1 MKFTVKQVIST
12 FENVINEGRARKVS
26 INPLSS
32 PATVVNRMSAEDTN
46 RLAKFLGYEGISA
59 NTYDA
64 KASIMWAALFYK
76 IGEQLEKVGFY
87 KSPFEQFYMPL
98 TVGLDIEE
106 FAPRIKDGI
115 DRDTLSNSA
124 LFTNYTTTYDSYY
137 HRVNQFK
144 VFATTYNSNQIRMI
158 SNSWDALT
166 STVNAELANLDK
178 SYNTFIQDI
187 SKASLGTAYASGQ
200 VDTVTIPN
208 IVTNDDAAA
217 AAVTINSV
225 VDTMRIEP
233 NELYIP
239 WNRNNSA
246 GAPLATG
253 NKIKDVAGSDIV
265 VILRADI
272 ANNVTFRTTLNT
284 YFAGIFED
292 NNLTFSKNLLKVD
305 SLPNIVDTRI
315 GVTPGYSAVAANK
328 LKELKGFICERD
340 SFIFRKYEQGTFEF
354 NNAATLNTSI
364 FRHVDLL
371 ADISDRRKVCAIV

>member
-1 MKFTVKQVIST
+1 MKFTVKQIIST
-12 FENVINEGRARKVS
+12 LENAINEGRARKVQ

-32 PATVVNRMSAEDTN
+32 PATVINRMSAEDVN
-46 RLAKFLGYEGISA
+46 RLANFLGYEGISA

-64 KASIMWAALFYK
+64 KASIMWSALFYK

-98 TVGLDIEE
+98 TVGIDIEE
-106 FAPRIKDGI
+106 FAPRIKDGL
-115 DRDTLSNSA
+115 DRDTLSNSS
-124 LFTNYTTTYDSYY
+124 LFTNFTTTYDSFY

-144 VFATTYNSNQIRMI
+144 VFAATYNSNQIRMI
-158 SNSWDALT
+158 SSTWESLT
-166 STVNAELANLDK
+166 STVNAELANLEK
-178 SYNTFIQDI
+178 SYNTYIQDI

-200 VDTVTIPN
+200 IDSISIPS
-208 IVTNDDAAA
+208 IVTNDDAAT

-225 VDTMRIEP
+225 VDSMRIEP

-246 GAPLATG
+246 TAPLTTG
-253 NKIKDVAGSDIV
+253 HKVKDVAGSDIV
-265 VILRADI
+265 IVLRADI

-284 YFAGIFED
+284 YFAGVFTD
-292 NNLTFSKNLLKVD
+292 NNLTFSNNLIKVD
-305 SLPNIVDTRI
+305 SLPNSVDTRI
-315 GVTPGYSAVAANK
+315 GVTPGYSAVPANK

-340 SFIFRKYEQGTFEF
+340 AFIFRKYEQGTYEF

-364 FRHVDLL
+364 FKHVDVL

>member
-1 MKFTVKQVIST
+1 MRLTTKQVIST
-12 FENVINEGRARKVS
+12 LESAINEGRARKVS

-32 PATVVNRMSAEDTN
+32 PATVVNRMSVEDTN
-46 RLAKFLGYEGISA
+46 RLVKFLGYEGISA

-64 KASIMWAALFYK
+64 KASIMWTALFYK

-124 LFTNYTTTYDSYY
+124 LFTNYTTNYDSYY

-239 WNRNNSA
+239 WNRNNSV

-284 YFAGIFED
+284 YFAGIFEE

-305 SLPNIVDTRI
+305 SLPNVVDTRI

>member
-1 MKFTVKQVIST
+1 
-12 FENVINEGRARKVS
+12 
-26 INPLSS
+26 
-32 PATVVNRMSAEDTN
+32 MSAEDTN